1 VWRGWIGVK
10 TYQDSVTRLR
20 KEIAGLEKL
29 LSDETKKEG
38 QKRQQQNQIEHSI
51 NKNTSLSTLQSKR
64 KQVASLLD
72 DIAKIQSKKAD
83 LSKQIADKTSR
94 LYDQQQSLT
103 KEEDK
108 ERKKIEDYQKR
119 REREQMQSQKAL
131 TKEIQE
137 QKRLTDQIKVQQ
149 PVVSQIVQ
157 ARYDAFVSHAS
168 EDKDSFV
175 RPLVEQLEKSGFDI
189 WYDELT
195 LKLGDSL
202 RQSIDRGLANSRYGI
217 VVLSS
222 DFFAKNWPQYELNG
236 LVTRE
241 MQGSKV
247 ILPIWHKVSKDEVI
261 SYSPTLADKLA
272 LNSAMYSIEE
282 IAEKIAEVLNG

>member
-1 VWRGWIGVK
+1 MSVK